1 LLLSEYSK
9 TLVIMRLIRQVGDSV
24 ILCKANHKPVPF
36 PKHNSRV
43 CPCIKDTKMRI
54 EKGFVRRLLIGIP
67 VFICMAGVL
76 WNPSASQA
84 AFSTLHSF
92 AGSTGDGARGKG
104 DLTLSGSTLY
114 GMTYAGGACNTC
126 NEGCGTIF
134 KMNADGNG
142 YQVLHSFSYSDG
154 ASPQGS
160 LTLSGATLYGMTSTG
175 GAYCNG
181 TIFRINTDGTKF
193 QVLYNFYDEG
203 GGYGSLTLSGSTLY
217 GMTIWGGAGNGGT
230 IFQINTDGNGFQVLH
245 SFSES
250 DGTAPQGSLTLSG
263 STLYGMTNCGGV
275 YNYGTI
281 FKINTDGNGFQVL
294 HSFSGEAN
302 DGSYPYGSLTLS
314 GATLYG
320 MTDYGGVAN
329 VGTIFQINTD
339 GTGFQV
345 LHSFS
350 QSDGTVPQGSLTLSG
365 STFYGT
371 TYAGGAGSCGTI
383 LQINTD
389 GVGFQVLYSF
399 SYKHGIAA
407 YGSLTLSGSTLYG
420 MTYVGG
426 AHGYGTIF
434 SLTATPG
441 AVVPGAPTI
450 GTATAGN
457 ALAKVSFTAP
467 ASNGGSA
474 ITSYTVTSSP
484 GGIKAKGHASPITV
498 KGLTNG
504 TAYTFTVTATNK
516 MGAGDP
522 SGPSN
527 QVTPATVPHAPAI
540 QPAVP
545 DNASARVNFTL
556 PANDGSPITLYT
568 AKSYPGG
575 ITATGVGSPINVTG
589 LTNGKT
595 YTFTVRATNGI
606 GDGPWS
612 KHSNRVKPATIPG
625 TPTIGTAKAGNAQAT
640 VYFKAPASNGGSRIT
655 SYTVTP
661 SEGQAVSG
669 TRSPITVK
677 NLTNNKAY
685 TFTVTATNVI
695 GPGPASS
702 ASSPVTPVAP

>member
-24 ILCKANHKPVPF
+24 ILCKANHKPLPF
-36 PKHNSRV
+36 AKHNSRV

-181 TIFRINTDGTKF
+181 TIFRINTDGNGF
-193 QVLYNFYDEG
+193 QVLHNFYDEG

-263 STLYGMTNCGGV
+263 ST
-275 YNYGTI
+275 
-281 FKINTDGNGFQVL
+281 
-294 HSFSGEAN
+294 
-302 DGSYPYGSLTLS
+302 
-314 GATLYG
+314 
-320 MTDYGGVAN
+320 
-329 VGTIFQINTD
+329 
-339 GTGFQV
+339 
-345 LHSFS
+345 
-350 QSDGTVPQGSLTLSG
+350 
-365 STFYGT
+365 FYGT

-383 LQINTD
+383 FQINTD
-389 GVGFQVLYSF
+389 GAGFQVLYSF